1 MIPIF
6 AHKSRLRLNSLIC
19 VCQWRVLIFFALIRH
34 FLLPHL
40 DLSNGIF
47 IQIECECQC
56 FTYVLFYGQSIGSAE
71 CRMELVLHKSQF
83 NVCNSKSWMAA
94 AYRFVSEDQLS
105 LIYLAIQSLLLL
117 LLHLRINLKSH
128 LNTLHATHFIF
139 NLVILWCKILYSNG
153 KLLLILFLNF
163 AIDGTSCFNART
175 TKQLH
180 ID

>member
-1 MIPIF
+1 MKGLNLFRIDTPFPVPPSRSLEWDFYSNWMRMPKFYLCFVLWPI
-6 AHKSRLRLNSLIC
+6 
-19 VCQWRVLIFFALIRH
+19 
-34 FLLPHL
+34 
-40 DLSNGIF
+40 D
-47 IQIECECQC
+47 
-56 FTYVLFYGQSIGSAE
+56 
-71 CRMELVLHKSQF
+71 RMELVLHKSQF
-83 NVCNSKSWMAA
+83 NKCNSKSWMAA

-117 LLHLRINLKSH
+117 LYLRINLKSH

-175 TKQLH
+175 TKRLH
-180 ID
+180 IDLKFQR